1 MADTQRQIDKL
12 VNELRYLRSQ
22 VILPQAVK
30 DEISESKP
38 ATSRG
43 DRIDPQLS
51 QTASI
56 AAGAPTKATE
66 TVATLGDARAEH
78 ILLAAR
84 KVRSMRAINDRI
96 GRVSL
101 DELKR
106 GGVVGPGGGV
116 GYAEGYGESFVDGV
130 RAEDGDED
138 LAIVGEEDDELYD
151 EDELRPAAA
160 SKFRS
165 RPANSLLPRP
175 KKGTKARQPPTTP
188 KTARIAHPA
197 TTPGGSN
204 FNDLLRAAELAT
216 RPVTPSPDR
225 ERTAPMSLSNVSA
238 SRSTTRGGPQF
249 SKEIASPSRSPGNAW
264 TPGRRQA
271 DFGGDAAAD
280 DAELDVDRTP
290 RTLFHTPRQ
299 ADRRTSTEHEESALD
314 ILAQASQL
322 GASQDADAPRL
333 GSASR
338 LGGVMASPS
347 EQPSSLAESAL
358 APAIDLR
365 RSPTSATVQIQHIDP
380 SLRVTPRIPQS
391 PSAVRPAETPKSH
404 KRRLS
409 TAMEFATPSRKIPAS
424 SQATPF
430 DASPNARSP
439 PPSVERSESAT
450 IELPISAYASPTGA
464 TVPGLGKYVHLTSN
478 MPARRIRSPYL
489 KWTVEEVSQIQW
501 AGGMLLTAPR
511 TSCSL
516 GL

>member
-38 ATSRG
+38 AILRG
-43 DRIDPQLS
+43 DRVDPLVAQAAS
-51 QTASI
+51 TAV
-56 AAGAPTKATE
+56 AAPTKVTE

-84 KVRSMRAINDRI
+84 KVRSMRAADDKI

-106 GGVVGPGGGV
+106 GGVVGPSGGV
-116 GYAEGYGESFVDGV
+116 GYAEGYGETIADDI
-130 RAEDGDED
+130 R
-138 LAIVGEEDDELYD
+138 GEEREEEAPFAGEEEDELFD
-151 EDELRPAAA
+151 EDELRPIAT
-160 SKFRS
+160 SKGRS

-175 KKGTKARQPPTTP
+175 KKGGKARQPPTTP
-188 KTARIAHPA
+188 KTARVAAPT

-216 RPVTPSPDR
+216 RPATPSPDR
-225 ERTAPMSLSNVSA
+225 ERAAQMSLSNVSA
-238 SRSTTRGGPQF
+238 SRSTTRGGHGFADELGIP
-249 SKEIASPSRSPGNAW
+249 SKTPGHAW
-264 TPGRRQA
+264 TPGRRSS
-271 DFGGDAAAD
+271 DLVGDAGADAAEID
-280 DAELDVDRTP
+280 LDRTP

-299 ADRRTSTEHEESALD
+299 ADRRTSAEHEESALD

-322 GASQDADAPRL
+322 GASQEAGSSQL

-347 EQPSSLAESAL
+347 DTLSSGAEGAL

-365 RSPTSATVQIQHIDP
+365 RSPTSSTAQVQQIDP
-380 SLRVTPRIPQS
+380 SLTSTPRIPQS
-391 PSAVRPAETPKSH
+391 PSAPRPAETPKSH

-409 TAMEFATPSRKIPAS
+409 TAMEFATPSRKVPAS
-424 SQATPF
+424 SQDTPF
-430 DASPNARSP
+430 NVSPSVRSP
-439 PPSVERSESAT
+439 PSSAARSESA
-450 IELPISAYASPTGA
+450 IMELPISAYASPTGA

-489 KWTVEEVSQIQW
+489 KWTVEEVC
-501 AGGMLLTAPR
+501 AL
-511 TSCSL
+511 
-516 GL
+516 